1 MKRRW
6 IVLAGLFCA
15 LLIAPVLAVE
25 SLYRHGLSALSALP
39 EPPSADGLSETL
51 VQVTWAEFEGP
62 GPIAVRRTGPLRF
75 ATALA
80 LGSRPYYRGRNG
92 VAPGF
97 RLTAYCARSAIHD
110 QGGETHR
117 AGRFHLGVAAL
128 SIWLSR
134 NWSTEEIIAC
144 TLNGGYY
151 GQGRMGIEAAA
162 SGYFGRPAADLAHDE
177 VALLMVALR
186 APSRFEPHCSPSAL
200 RDDIGELLSLL
211 QLEAARDER
220 NLMITRR
227 LSDEVWF
234 NGRIRCVRPSD
245 IVGHD

>member
-6 IVLAGLFCA
+6 LVLAGVIGL
-15 LLIAPVLAVE
+15 LLIAPVLMAE
-25 SLYRHGLSALSALP
+25 GLYRHGLGMLDGLP
-39 EPPSADGLSETL
+39 SPPPADGLSEAL

-62 GPIAVRRTGPLRF
+62 GPIAVQRTGPLRHAINMVISRPGRL
-75 ATALA
+75 ATAPGLRLA
-80 LGSRPYYRGRNG
+80 S
-92 VAPGF
+92 F
-97 RLTAYCARSAIHD
+97 CARDIVLDRTVGQRGMGAY
-110 QGGETHR
+110 
-117 AGRFHLGVAAL
+117 HLTNASL

-151 GQGRMGIEAAA
+151 GQDRMGIEAAA
-162 SGYFGRPAADLAHDE
+162 SGYFGRPAADLVHDE
-177 VALLMVALR
+177 VALLMVASR
-186 APSRFEPHCSPSAL
+186 APSRFERHCDPSAL

-211 QLEAARDER
+211 QLEAASDDR
-220 NLMITRR
+220 NQMITRR

-234 NGRIRCVRPSD
+234 NGPIRCVRPSD